1 MKLKVARIIHW
12 TFFILVIVY
21 LITGFGVTQYRIIE
35 PLTFG
40 LLSKN
45 LSFQLHE
52 NLWPLFLMFLILH
65 MLFSL
70 KIIKTKF

>member
-70 KIIKTKF
+70 KMIKTKF